1 MTSEATRKKK
11 MKKMMKRKGI
21 TSLDLLFRK
30 SAQEITCQ
38 SGVVAIFYQKSQQSD
53 LFLLTVVEGTED
65 DQDAD
70 HHKYE
75 GWKTPPIILR

>member
-1 MTSEATRKKK
+1 MMSSAARKK
-11 MKKMMKRKGI
+11 MRRKMMKRNGI

-53 LFLLTVVEGTED
+53 LFLLTVVEGTKD
-65 DQDAD
+65 DQHPN

-75 GWKTPPIILR
+75 G